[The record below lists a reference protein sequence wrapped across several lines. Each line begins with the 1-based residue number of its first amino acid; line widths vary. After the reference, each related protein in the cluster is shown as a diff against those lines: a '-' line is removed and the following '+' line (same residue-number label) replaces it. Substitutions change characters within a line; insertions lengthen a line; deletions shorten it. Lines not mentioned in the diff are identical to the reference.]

1 MMDRIYHTW
10 DKWECYP
17 AGFFDAKCRNG
28 ETTEE
33 AEQTYKKLLSD
44 KAMFSSALFS
54 LLQEWPNSCEHN
66 LSNKGMNRIAWL
78 GQAALAYTYHIPARY
93 RKGYYMLSN
102 KGKIAADTTALKYLN
117 KWLSSKNEPTVTLEE
132 AGATS
137 VANQY

>member
-1 MMDRIYHTW
+1 VNRVYHTW

-33 AEQTYKKLLSD
+33 AELTYKKLLSD
-44 KAMFSSALFS
+44 NAMFSASLFS
-54 LLQEWPNSCEHN
+54 LIEQWPNSCEHN
-66 LSNKGMNRIAWL
+66 LTNEKMNRIAWL
-78 GQAALAYTYHIPARY
+78 GQAALAYAYHIPAKF
-93 RKGYYMLSN
+93 RKGYYMLSADER
-102 KGKIAADTTALKYLN
+102 KAADKTALKYLN
-117 KWLSSKNEPTVTLEE
+117 KWLSSKGEKNITLEE